1 MDYSDVIRFYSDPN
15 NDYTKDEL
23 YEAYLDR
30 TVRFLE
36 ELISA
41 NTYEERIIASL
52 GEEAAS
58 ELIEKIAAETVTITE
73 PVTDRAERIE
83 ALLRYCKD
91 KFG

>member
-1 MDYSDVIRFYSDPN
+1 M
-15 NDYTKDEL
+15 TK
-23 YEAYLDR
+23 
-30 TVRFLE
+30 T
-36 ELISA
+36 
-41 NTYEERIIASL
+41 
-52 GEEAAS
+52 